1 MTICEQMPGLGYE
14 GIRTFCRFPL
24 CTDLSKFDGDVAVLG
39 FALDTGT
46 TNRCGARYGPQAIRE
61 GSMIYSLGS
70 AENGELFDVDVCK
83 TILND
88 LKVFDCGDIPTP
100 PTLLETSF
108 EMITD
113 AIQTIRSRG
122 GITVVIGG
130 DHSIS
135 IPIVRGLSDT
145 QCHVVQFDAHLDLM
159 DDFMGMKYTHGNP
172 MKRILEMEHISGLTQ
187 IGIRGLL
194 NGEDWVY
201 GNNEPKTTIVTA
213 EEVHDRGAEWSVSK
227 ISETENLYISIDID
241 VLDPKEAP
249 GTGTPE
255 FGGLSY
261 RQLVQLLRK
270 TVEKGNLVGLDIV
283 EVNPLFDPTGRTGQ
297 LAARL
302 ILDTLGAATI
312 YSSSK

>member
-1 MTICEQMPGLGYE
+1 MTVCEQFPGCGYE
-14 GIRTFCRFPL
+14 GIRSFCRFPINF
-24 CTDLSKFDGDVAVLG
+24 DLSKFDADVAIIG
-39 FALDTGT
+39 SALDTGT

-70 AENGELFDVDVCK
+70 AENGELFDVDVRK
-83 TILND
+83 TILKD
-88 LKVFDCGDIPTP
+88 LRVYDCGDIPTP
-100 PTLLETSF
+100 PTLLEASF
-108 EMITD
+108 KMITD

-122 GITVVIGG
+122 GITVVLGG

-135 IPIVRGLSDT
+135 IPVVNGLSDT

-172 MKRILEMEHISGLTQ
+172 MKRILEMEHVSGLTQ

-201 GNNEPKTTIVTA
+201 GCNEPKTTIITA
-213 EEVHDRGAEWSVSK
+213 DEVHDRGAEQVIAK
-227 ISETENLYISIDID
+227 IPETENLYISIDID

-261 RQLVQLLRK
+261 RQLVQLLRM
-270 TVEKGNLVGLDIV
+270 TLVKGKLVGMDIV

-302 ILDTLGAATI
+302 ILDILGIAELD
-312 YSSSK
+312 SSN